1 MRLLLLLLCLAL
13 PALAQDE
20 AFELQYVTPDKFL
33 EIYADHPV
41 EKARCE
47 TVAARVLKVYAF
59 LEQREGWQNKAP
71 LRAKPLQ
78 FRLVQNLKVLG
89 YAKGPNL
96 MVMKD
101 VYLDDPLSEGTLAH
115 ELTHIQDF
123 RQLKGVPLPSFLLE
137 GRALTNGQAYRMSL
151 GQEPNRYDRQ
161 MAASAV
167 RFTAAQADVLLDDD
181 KGRGWDNQAI
191 GTVLVEFM
199 RTRWNGG
206 VADVHPKLSRMIEL
220 MAQGVELEAAFQKV
234 FGASVPVLGEA
245 FDKFLTAT
253 QGDANARLQG
263 TMWQGLE
270 LAEGTP
276 SDEE

>member
-1 MRLLLLLLCLAL
+1 MRLLLLLLCLSL
-13 PALAQDE
+13 PVLAQAE
-20 AFELQYVTPDKFL
+20 SFELQYVTPDRFL

-41 EKARCE
+41 DRARCQAIAE
-47 TVAARVLKVYAF
+47 RVVKVYAF
-59 LEQREGWQNKAP
+59 LEQRESWRNPAL
-71 LRAKPLQ
+71 LRARPLQ

-89 YAKGPNL
+89 YAQGPNL
-96 MVMKD
+96 MVVKD
-101 VYLDDPLSEGTLAH
+101 AYLDDPLSEGTLAH

-123 RQLKGVPLPSFLLE
+123 RQLQGVPLPSFLLE
-137 GRALTNGQAYRMSL
+137 GRALTNGHAYRMSL

-161 MAASAV
+161 MAGSAV
-167 RFTAAQADVLLDDD
+167 RFTAAQADLLLDDD
-181 KGRGWDNQAI
+181 RGRGWDNQAI

-206 VADVHPKLSRMIEL
+206 VPDLHPKLARMIEM

-234 FGASVPVLGEA
+234 FGTSVLALGDA

-253 QGDANARLQG
+253 QGDPAARLQG

-276 SDEE
+276 AEAE